1 VQRIYRSSN
10 GFPSDEAN
18 VALQTSDGYM
28 WFGSYQGLIRYD
40 GSSFKTFN
48 AMSHDG
54 FPSSNVRALLEDSD
68 GTLWIG
74 TSESG
79 VVAYR
84 DGIFEVFDRGR
95 GTPSNMIRSIA
106 MDQAGNVYFGSAGG
120 IFSINRDREISII
133 PLGLDQAVTVISIAL
148 DRQGNIY
155 GVLNSGELLIHTG
168 ARKTLVIDL
177 GMPIYA
183 VFAPDAENIIL
194 GSQGPYVLFA
204 SFDGEGLSLTEK
216 QIPFSMVNSIYKDK
230 HGRIWIAA
238 DTGIGFFDSAGNFH
252 PIDGL
257 GNNGLFTSITED
269 YENNY
274 WITSSNGGG
283 VILFAESPFTRVNRL
298 IGIPDTIL
306 NTVLL
311 TDGLWYL
318 AGDTGLTLS
327 DGEGNRIE
335 NDLTRALRNTRV
347 RSVYRD
353 SRGDILICTYARYGL
368 IRYSPKTGVWTSRL
382 GENPAEGGAPE
393 RIRLVQELYDGVY
406 AVGSSTGI
414 FFLKNERR
422 VSPEDVFGS
431 GTPLSIPAAM
441 ILSLYYDRR
450 GGTPVLYAGTDGNGI
465 YRISREG
472 VAAITAEDG
481 LPSEVI
487 LRMAE
492 DEEGGGV
499 WIGTGSGL
507 CYLRD
512 GALTQIER
520 IPAYSVFDIIPYG
533 NKIWLL
539 TANALFQVDAGPL
552 RENSAPPSIREFGKQ
567 NGLSGSV
574 NANSWNYV
582 HQETGKLYF
591 CCTDGWR
598 GLSLDQEVRQFLP
611 HAAISS
617 IEVDDRAY
625 YSFPEILV
633 VPKTTSRV
641 TFNISLLSYG
651 LGERANLAYR
661 LEGQDKHEYITDS
674 TARQISYTN
683 LSGGKYTFALRSFM
697 PAELEN
703 SFDTVTRIQIEKQ
716 LSYTE
721 YWPIRILFA
730 LILSSALA
738 GIVFLVLRMRHAAE
752 RIAMIRELEEAKE
765 MAEASN
771 KAKSNFLA
779 RMSHEIRT
787 PMNAI
792 IGMSELV
799 LRKDLDADLRRD
811 IQDIKQAG
819 ANLLSIVNDLL
830 DLSKIEAG
838 RMEIVSVR
846 YLFSSLVHDT
856 VSIIRMRIMEKPV
869 RFYTNIDPRIPNELS
884 GDELRMRQI
893 LLNLLGNAV
902 KYTERGF
909 IGLSIVEAAPR
920 DGNRVHLEI
929 SVSDSGQGIKPEDQG
944 RLFDEFVRLDT
955 TKNRSI
961 EGTGLGLA
969 ITKRLCT
976 AMGGDITVESEYG
989 KGSTFTVTIPQ
1000 NFDSD
1005 APFALVDKPEE
1016 KKTLVFERRE
1026 IYANSVGWS
1035 LKNLGVP
1042 FTLTTDQQTF
1052 AATLRREG
1060 WRFVFTGYG
1069 LYERARP
1076 LMEDLEKKPHLALM
1090 VEWESRTFIPG
1101 ARLVSLPVHTLSIA
1115 DVLNGTPDRKGY
1127 YGYDG
1132 EPTGT
1137 RFIAPHARLLVVDD
1151 IAANLKVAEG
1161 LLAPYQANVDTS
1173 LSGADAV
1180 EQVKRRP
1187 YDIVFMDHMMPEM
1200 DGLDAVALIRAWE
1213 KEQRRKKPLEFPNET
1228 PIVALTANAVSG
1240 MREMFLERGFNDFLS
1255 KPIDVSKLDELM
1267 GRWIPKDK
1275 RERTGPRLEKPRK
1288 EDEALPVIPGVDTAR
1303 GVDFCGGTVSG
1314 YKKVLSMFRKDAKE
1328 RLALLDGFL
1337 DKSIPGD
1344 LRKNPEQDND
1354 RFPSGKPDRQN
1365 PEWDFGAF
1373 TTQVH
1378 ALKSVLASIGATEL
1392 SLEAASLEAAGKAR
1406 DETAIQAGLPGFVT
1420 HLEALEERIGAAMDE
1435 ASAAVTGDDAA
1446 AGPAPEIRPLLR
1458 ELAQA
1463 LQAEK
1468 AGDIDRMLA
1477 ELDGRPVDAATRTA
1491 LDRISDDVLMA
1502 EYGKALETVMTL
1514 LEAKNE

>member
-1 VQRIYRSSN
+1 
-10 GFPSDEAN
+10 

-84 DGIFEVFDRGR
+84 DGTFEVFDRSR
-95 GTPSNMIRSIA
+95 GAPSNMIRSIA
-106 MDQAGNVYFGSAGG
+106 MDQAGTVYFGSAGG
-120 IFSINRDREISII
+120 IFSINRDREISIV
-133 PLGLDQAVTVISIAL
+133 PLGLDRAVTVISIAL
-148 DRQGNIY
+148 DRQGNMY

-168 ARKTLVIDL
+168 ARKTLVIDP
-177 GMPIYA
+177 GIPIYA

-194 GSQGPYVLFA
+194 GSQGSSVIFA
-204 SFDGEGLSLTEK
+204 SFDGESLSRTEK
-216 QIPFSMVNSIYKDK
+216 HIPLSMINSIYRDRQ
-230 HGRIWIAA
+230 GRIWIAA
-238 DTGIGFFDSAGNFH
+238 DTGIGFFDSAGNFN
-252 PIDGL
+252 PIDDL

-269 YENNY
+269 YEGNY

-283 VILFAESPFTRVNRL
+283 VIVFAESPFTRVNRL
-298 IGIPDTIL
+298 MDIPDAIL
-306 NTVLL
+306 NTVLQ
-311 TDGLWYL
+311 DGGLWYL
-318 AGDTGLTLS
+318 AGDAGLTVS

-335 NDLTRALRNTRV
+335 NDLTRALENTRV
-347 RSVYRD
+347 RSVYKD
-353 SRGDILICTYARYGL
+353 SRGDLLICTYARYGL
-368 IRYSPKTGVWTSRL
+368 IRYSPETGVWTSRL
-382 GENPAEGGAPE
+382 GENLAEGGVPE
-393 RIRLVQELYDGVY
+393 RIRLVKELSGGVY
-406 AVGSSTGI
+406 AVGTSTGL
-414 FFLKNERR
+414 FFLKDERR

-431 GTPLSIPAAM
+431 EEPLPIPATM
-441 ILSLYYDRR
+441 ILSLYYDMR
-450 GGTPVLYAGTDGNGI
+450 GGTPALYAGTDGNGI
-465 YRISREG
+465 YRISRDG
-472 VAAITAEDG
+472 VEAVTSEDG

-487 LRMAE
+487 LRMAG
-492 DEEGGGV
+492 DDEGGGI

-539 TANALFQVDAGPL
+539 TANALFQAEAL
-552 RENSAPPSIREFGKQ
+552 RENSASVSIREFGKQ

-582 HQETGKLYF
+582 EEETGKLYF

-598 GLSLDQEVRQFLP
+598 SLSLDQEVRRFLP
-611 HAAISS
+611 RAAISS
-617 IEVDDRAY
+617 IEVDNRAY
-625 YSFPEILV
+625 YSFPEILL
-633 VPKTTSRV
+633 VPKTTSRI

-661 LEGQDKHEYITDS
+661 LEGQDKQEYITDS
-674 TARQISYTN
+674 AARQVSYTN

-703 SFDTVTRIQIEKQ
+703 SFDTVIRIQIEKQ
-716 LSYTE
+716 LAYIE
-721 YWPIRILFA
+721 YWPIRILIA
-730 LILSSALA
+730 LILSFALT
-738 GIVFLVLRMRHAAE
+738 GIVFLVLRMHHASE

-799 LRKDLDADLRRD
+799 LRKDLDAELRRD

-838 RMEIVSVR
+838 RLEIVPVR

-856 VSIIRMRIMEKPV
+856 VNIIRMRIMEKPV
-869 RFYTNIDPRIPNELS
+869 RLYTNIDSRIPNELY
-884 GDELRMRQI
+884 GDEVRMRQV

-920 DGNRVHLEI
+920 DGNRVYLEI
-929 SVSDSGQGIKPEDQG
+929 SVSDSGNGIKPEDQG
-944 RLFDEFVRLDT
+944 RLFGEFVRIDAA
-955 TKNRSI
+955 KNRGI

-969 ITKRLCT
+969 ITKKLCM

-989 KGSTFTVTIPQ
+989 KGSTFTVTISQ
-1000 NFDSD
+1000 DFDSD
-1005 APFALVDKPEE
+1005 TPFALVDKPEE
-1016 KKTLVFERRE
+1016 KKALVFERRK
-1026 IYANSVGWS
+1026 IYTNSVGWS
-1035 LKNLGVP
+1035 LRNLGVP
-1042 FTLTTDQQTF
+1042 FTLATDQETF
-1052 AATLRREG
+1052 AEALRRED

-1076 LMEDLEKKPHLALM
+1076 LMDGLEKQPQLALM
-1090 VEWESRTFIPG
+1090 VEWESSTLIPG
-1101 ARLVSLPVHTLSIA
+1101 VRFVSLPVHTLSLA
-1115 DVLNGTPDRKGY
+1115 DVLNGSPDRKGY
-1127 YGYDG
+1127 HEYDKDA
-1132 EPTGT
+1132 TGT
-1137 RFIAPHARLLVVDD
+1137 RFIAPRARLLVVDD
-1151 IAANLKVAEG
+1151 MATNLKVAEG
-1161 LLAPYQANVDTS
+1161 LLAPYQARIDTS

-1200 DGLDAVALIRAWE
+1200 DGIEAVALIRAWE
-1213 KEQRRKKPLEFPNET
+1213 QEAGSGRI
-1228 PIVALTANAVSG
+1228 PIIALTANAVSG
-1240 MREMFLERGFNDFLS
+1240 MKEMFLENGFDDFLS

-1275 RERTGPRLEKPRK
+1275 REKTAPMLERPRK
-1288 EDEALPVIPGVDTAR
+1288 EAMAEGDALPVIPGVDTAR

-1314 YKKVLSMFRKDAKE
+1314 YIRVLSMFRKDTKE
-1328 RLALLDGFL
+1328 RLALLESFL
-1337 DKSIPGD
+1337 DKSMTGY
-1344 LRKNPEQDND
+1344 L
-1354 RFPSGKPDRQN
+1354 RQN

-1373 TTQVH
+1373 STQVH
-1378 ALKSVLASIGATEL
+1378 ALKSILASIGVAEL
-1392 SLEAASLEAAGKAR
+1392 SAEAAALETAGKAE
-1406 DETAIQAGLPGFVT
+1406 DEAAIHESLPGFVT
-1420 HLEALEERIGAAMDE
+1420 RLGSLVDVIGAALE
-1435 ASAAVTGDDAA
+1435 IPADDAA
-1446 AGPAPEIRPLLR
+1446 AGPAPEIMPLLL
-1458 ELAQA
+1458 ELAEA
-1463 LQAEK
+1463 LRAEK
-1468 AGDIDRMLA
+1468 AGDVDRLLEELA
-1477 ELDGRPVDAATRTA
+1477 EQTLDAATRSA
-1491 LDRISDDVLMA
+1491 LDQISDEVLMA
-1502 EYGKALETVMTL
+1502 EYGKALETVNALATV
-1514 LEAKNE
+1514 NGR